1 MNNQS
6 NSDKAL
12 RWRCR
17 RGMQELDFML
27 LRYLE
32 TAYPEADAMMQSA
45 FARLLQQQDDLLWD
59 WLTGREICT
68 DTQLQQV
75 IKAIREQ

>member
-1 MNNQS
+1 
-6 NSDKAL
+6 
-12 RWRCR
+12 
-17 RGMQELDFML
+17 ML

-45 FARLLQQQDDLLWD
+45 FARLLQQQDDLLWV

-75 IKAIREQ
+75 IEAIREQ